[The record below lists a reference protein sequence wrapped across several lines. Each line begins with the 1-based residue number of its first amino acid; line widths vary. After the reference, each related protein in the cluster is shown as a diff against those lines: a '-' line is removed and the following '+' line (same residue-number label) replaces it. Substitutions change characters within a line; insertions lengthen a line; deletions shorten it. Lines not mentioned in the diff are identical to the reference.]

1 METHL
6 KPIFTVQHSSSCHYV
21 VHTRDHIMCPWEI
34 ARWPL
39 TDSSHLR
46 SHHMLLKTRSY
57 WKLSSRFILYPHS
70 YVGSKKS
77 IFLIKIIYHW
87 WMFLL
92 GISNIAVSVISY
104 ISKVFYNYYVWR
116 YIQNN
121 SILYIKPFLC
131 VEKLILY
138 QIHKTLTSC
147 HRQKLYYFQRVQYY
161 WSHIILPSN
170 E

>member
-1 METHL
+1 MLCTLEITSCVHGKL
-6 KPIFTVQHSSSCHYV
+6 PGDLSQTLPIYDLIIC
-21 VHTRDHIMCPWEI
+21 C
-34 ARWPL
+34 
-39 TDSSHLR
+39 
-46 SHHMLLKTRSY
+46 
-57 WKLSSRFILYPHS
+57 WKLAAIESYLVVLFFIHILMLAQ
-70 YVGSKKS
+70 KIN
-77 IFLIKIIYHW
+77 IFNQNNISWMDDPVKNIKYRC
-87 WMFLL
+87 
-92 GISNIAVSVISY
+92 ISY

-147 HRQKLYYFQRVQYY
+147 HRKKLYYFQSVQYY
-161 WSHIILPSN
+161 WSHILLPSN

>member
-46 SHHMLLKTRSY
+46 SHHMLLKTRSH

-77 IFLIKIIYHW
+77 IFLIKIICHAL
-87 WMFLL
+87 MIL
-92 GISNIAVSVISY
+92 NRSY
-104 ISKVFYNYYVWR
+104 ISKVFYDHYVWR
-116 YIQNN
+116 FIQNN

-147 HRQKLYYFQRVQYY
+147 HRQKLYYFQSVQYY